1 MSTPQNPLH
10 DAPPAGR
17 PAGHY
22 DAVVVGARVA
32 GASTALLLARAGRR
46 VLVVDRGARGA
57 DTRSSHALMRGAV
70 LKLARWGV
78 LGDIAAAGT
87 PMIRHTTFTY
97 GPDEVRIP
105 ITPHDGV
112 EGLWAPRRT
121 VLDPILVAA
130 AEAAGAEFRHG
141 TRVQEL
147 VRRGDRVAGVVVDDG
162 SGPVAVTAD
171 IVVGADGMTSS
182 VGRMVDAPFT
192 RRGTEASAYVLS
204 YVAGLE
210 PDGEPLDGYHWGYV
224 EGAGCGYIPTNDG
237 LTCVFAGI
245 PRDRFAAEARG
256 RLEQVLVPL
265 LAEVNPRLAEA
276 TARARVCNVWGFP
289 GVPGFFR
296 RSHGPGWALVGD
308 AGHWKDP
315 YAAHGISD
323 ALRDA
328 ELLAEAIEAGDVA
341 GYEADRDRIATPL
354 FETLEQVASYDWNL
368 PSLQAL
374 HLQLAADMTRQIT
387 SSDQYR
393 VPVATGP
400 RRSGTGI

>member
-1 MSTPQNPLH
+1 MNNSNH
-10 DAPPAGR
+10 NDRIPAGHTTR
-17 PAGHY
+17 HY

-46 VLVVDRGARGA
+46 VLVVERGRRGA

-78 LGDIAAAGT
+78 LDDIIAAGT
-87 PMIRHTTFTY
+87 PMIRHTTFNY
-97 GPDEVRIP
+97 GDDEIRIP
-105 ITPHDGV
+105 IKPYAGV

-130 AEAAGAEFRHG
+130 AEAAGAEVRYG
-141 TRVQEL
+141 AKVLDL
-147 VRRGDRVAGVVVDDG
+147 VRRGDRVAGVVLDDG
-162 SGPVAVTAD
+162 NGPVALTAD

-182 VGRMVDAPFT
+182 VGRMVDAPYT
-192 RRGTEASAYVLS
+192 RQGTEASAYVMS
-204 YVAGLE
+204 YVEGLE
-210 PDGEPLDGYHWGYV
+210 LDGAPLDGYHWGYT

-245 PRDRFAAEARG
+245 PRDRFAREARG
-256 RLEQVLVPL
+256 DLEGSLVPL
-265 LAEVNPRLAEA
+265 LREVNPRLAEA
-276 TARARVCNVWGFP
+276 TARADVRNVWGFA

-328 ELLAEAIEAGDVA
+328 ELLASAIVDGDVA
-341 GYEADRDRIATPL
+341 AYEAERDRIASPL
-354 FETLEQVASYDWNL
+354 FDTLEKVASYDWDL

-374 HLQLAADMTRQIT
+374 HLQLAADMTEQIA
-387 SSDQYR
+387 SSDHYG
-393 VPVATGP
+393 VPVRA
-400 RRSGTGI
+400 